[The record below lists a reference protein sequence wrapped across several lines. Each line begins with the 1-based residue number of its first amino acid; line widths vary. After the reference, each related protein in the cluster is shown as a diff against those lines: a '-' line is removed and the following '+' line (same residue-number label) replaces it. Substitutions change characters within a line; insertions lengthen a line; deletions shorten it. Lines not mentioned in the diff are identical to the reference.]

1 MVYLGK
7 HQPMTQYILIY
18 ISFVFLSVLSCLFLQ
33 ELIMALTSVFLSPLL
48 NTRLHT
54 YLYIHMC
61 VSS

>member
-7 HQPMTQYILIY
+7 HQPMTRYILIY
-18 ISFVFLSVLSCLFLQ
+18 ISFVFRSVLSCLFLQ
-33 ELIMALTSVFLSPLL
+33 ELIMALTSVFLL
-48 NTRLHT
+48 NTRLHI

>member
-33 ELIMALTSVFLSPLL
+33 ELIMALTLVFLL

>member
-33 ELIMALTSVFLSPLL
+33 ELIMALTSVFLL
-48 NTRLHT
+48 NTRLHI